1 MDRRAA
7 LLAGTGLAS
16 LLATGL
22 SIAPRPAAAQLP
34 TGGAVVGGAGTIAQT
49 APNRLTITQTTS
61 SMAANWN
68 SFSIGAGNV
77 VQFVQPSSSAIA
89 LNRVVGPEPSV
100 IAGSLQ
106 ANGRLVLVNPN
117 GLVFSQG
124 SQVNVAS
131 LVATTANIPTA
142 DFMAGRLAF
151 SEPGRPGTSVVN
163 EGTIT
168 VAEGG
173 LAALVAPEV
182 RNSGTIRAQL
192 GRVVLAGAESFTLDP
207 RGDGLISFEVARGGP
222 ARETRAENTGRIEAN
237 GGTVQI
243 TAASA
248 RGIVSGVVNVGGEVA
263 ARSVGMQ
270 NGVVVFGSGEAGT
283 TTVSG
288 SVDVSGTGAGQ
299 TGGRATITGD
309 RVRVA
314 GTARIDAR
322 GSAGGGTVLVGGNI
336 QGRGPE
342 QNARQ
347 TAVDAGAVIRADATD
362 RGNGG
367 TVVVWSDQYTSFMG
381 AISAQ
386 GGVQGGDGGFVE
398 VSGKLWLGF
407 NGTVDTRAPMGRA
420 GTLLLDPTDITISTA
435 ANNDITATTPFEFTD
450 NTAPPSTSGTSN
462 LNVTTLQT
470 ALAAGNVVVSTTAG
484 TGAPAGGTITVAN
497 AVTWTTANSLT
508 LNASNGIAIN
518 AAITATADGNAN
530 GALSGALV
538 LSTAAGGITQSGAG
552 VIRAASVSATA
563 TAGSVVLGNTNN
575 RIGSVSGT
583 AGGAGATFG
592 IVNSEAL
599 SAGAITT
606 GTAGLVDLRAAA
618 GTALTLNGA
627 IDAGGGTA
635 VFVADTLTL
644 GVAGALGGAGANR
657 VEIRTATAGRVIEAG
672 AGAAGAGL
680 ALPTATLAALAPTA
694 GTNPTLRI
702 GSAGT
707 VVGEAG
713 SGVVTLTGL
722 STGALIVESASSAGT
737 GAIVQTGVIT
747 APSLQ
752 AIAPAGPVVLT
763 GANVIQDGSP
773 QGGVVSGQATA
784 FSFNNASSFRAGA
797 IDAGAGT
804 VNLTSNTATVG
815 QQAGTGITAGTLVAT
830 SNGAGAASAVVL
842 DSTTNNVATIQGSVG
857 GGVFTYVDA
866 NAVTASSIAGGTNV
880 VSITS
885 DAGTVTAGSGLAA
898 GELRLTGQTGVAQTA
913 AISVGTV
920 VATSAAGSVTLENA
934 GNTITTISGG
944 AGAGQS
950 FSVRD
955 SNALAVGA
963 VSVGNNGTMR
973 FQAGA
978 GSTLAINGTLSAP
991 GTTSS
996 ATFIA
1001 DAISATG
1008 GFGADRAA
1016 SSVIRPVSAGT
1027 AINIGSGATGGL
1039 AISQGVA
1046 DALAPAIGGT
1056 FRIGSLGTGGEA
1068 AAGQITITGLNV
1080 DQRTLELRTTSGLA
1094 NAITQT
1100 GGLSAQA
1107 LVATAPNGGV
1117 RLLDPN
1123 SDNQVGSFSATAGLS
1138 GVSLINAV
1146 GFQVDGISTT
1156 GDVSLRARTQSIT
1169 QGTGVGAAIGG
1180 GAQTV
1185 TAIANAG
1192 SVALT
1197 NSANSATDVTGSAGG
1212 GSFAYT
1218 DANALTL
1225 LTVSATGNTTIIAGG
1240 DLTLPGF
1247 TTVSAGA
1254 GQRLQLQSGGE
1265 LFIAPFTQFT
1275 VDGGTAVFAAD
1286 TITGGTGASF
1296 FTGSIAASE
1305 IRTGTAGRGI
1315 ALGSGNTATQLVLDN
1330 NVLGSLAPLGGAGTL
1345 RIGATGQVAGEVAS
1359 GAVVVNSA
1367 SLGNTTVVLES
1378 GANGTAI
1385 SQSSSIIAAN
1395 LAALAPNGGVVLTNS
1410 GNNVGGSVAGQAG
1423 AGGFAFSNVGTIN
1436 VGTVAGTAGIN
1447 ATGSGD
1453 VALTVTSLIGNI
1465 TQSAPIG
1472 ADTLTVNANGINS
1485 TITLTNTG
1493 NAVNTLVGQSTSS
1506 LSYVD
1511 SNGLNTGAIT
1521 TFSGGVTLTASG
1533 TLGINGTLSTPGTA
1547 TLTGTSITQAA
1558 PILANNLV
1566 ATGSAGDVVLTNA
1579 GNSVNG
1585 VGGAAQ
1591 GAFSFTNANGVAV
1604 AGINAGNATLTVLNG
1619 NITQTGAITTSG
1631 TLTASAANG
1640 GVTLTN
1646 GGNENTGIA
1655 GVAGGNF
1662 SYTDA
1667 TGFAVNGVS
1676 TAGGTLTLTATT
1688 GAITQGAGVGN
1699 RINAFGLSATAPG
1712 GVALDNAANT
1722 ASFVSAGSTGG
1733 NVTYRDADGFTVGTV
1748 NANGTATLS
1757 TVAGNISQFGAITAA
1772 ALDASAGGSVA
1783 LTNSGNN
1790 VNTLSGAAGSG
1801 FSYTDANGF
1810 VVNGIAGGAG
1820 NITLTALSG
1829 TITQAAGA
1837 GGAVTGLGLVANAN
1851 GAGGSVTLTN
1861 AANNVVS
1868 VGGTTAGDFAYTDAT
1883 GFAVSGINN
1892 LTGAAGT
1899 VTLRAAAGSITQSG
1913 AINATALDVAAA
1925 GGSVTL
1931 NNAGNTN
1938 GTVIGSAGGDF
1949 AYTEANGFIV
1959 GDITAGAG
1967 NTVTLVATNGAI
1979 TQSGALVAGTVVANA
1994 TGAGG
1999 AVTLTNPGNDFGTIG
2014 GSATGAFSVVD
2025 SNGFVVSGIT
2035 NTGSVTLQALAGSI
2049 TQTGA
2054 IGAGSLAATAT
2065 GGAVTLAN
2073 AGNEVNSLGGG
2084 ATGGFTYTD
2093 ASGFTVTGI
2102 NANASAVALTATGGG
2117 ISQTGAITGGTLAAN
2132 ANGAG
2137 GFVILQN
2144 AGNEVAAVGGSS
2156 AGNFAFTDATGFA
2169 VSGIAASTGVVTL
2182 VATGGGITQTGA
2194 ISAGTL
2200 SATAGAGAVTLTN
2213 GANAAGAVLGSSTGD
2228 FAFTGANGVSVSSI
2242 AAGGTVT
2249 LEAVAGAIT
2258 QTGAISGTAL
2268 LATATGAGG
2277 VVTLN
2282 AANNAGTVG
2291 GASTGG
2297 FAYTGQGG
2305 FTVSGIAA
2313 GGAATLT
2320 SNAGGIGQTGA
2331 ITANGLVA
2339 SAGGGA
2345 VDLQNAGN
2353 AVGTVSGSGA
2363 GFAFQDS
2370 GPLATGAITSNAGAV
2385 TLTAAGQLSI
2395 NGPLTASGQAI
2406 ALSGAGI
2413 DQVAPILGA
2422 SLSAAATAPAGAV
2435 VLTNAGN
2442 DVALLGGAAGGSF
2455 AYTDATGVA
2464 VTGIAA
2470 GGAVTLQATGAII
2483 QTGAI
2488 TGTALTATA
2497 GGAAGAVTL
2506 TDGGNDVAS
2515 IGGGA
2520 TGAFAYT
2527 DATGFSV
2534 AGINAGGTVTL
2545 TAASGAITQTGAI
2558 AAAALSANATG
2569 AGGAVALTSTANSVA
2584 SLGGGATGDFAYT
2597 NSTALSISGIAA
2609 GGNVAL
2615 IAATGGITQTGTI
2628 TTGPAG
2634 TLSVTAD
2641 NGAVALTLAGNDAGT
2656 ITGSAGTGFQ
2666 YRDAGDLNAGQ
2677 VTTTT
2682 GDISLAAGGNLAL
2695 LGDVTAAT
2703 VRLQAGGN
2711 LTQAAGSGI
2720 TAQDLLA
2727 IGGGTVDLFSA
2738 TNRVGTF
2745 AGGGDVVNFRNS
2757 ESLIIGAVDG
2767 DATVNGGSTQ
2777 FGVIATTAA
2786 RITVGQAPGS
2796 PALLN
2801 LTVEQPVAAERIQ
2814 LTIATG
2820 AGLLRINP
2828 NTLRGAG
2835 GAGTPSVVV
2844 LDVTGRLE
2852 PNAPDL
2858 VALPTFSGVGDR
2870 PPNVPIPIVLGT
2882 NVNADIDLTSQNM
2895 AGTSLYLLMNGG
2907 QAINSGGSLN
2917 VRGLALYP
2925 GTLPTTTVTFTGV
2938 TVNGQPGQSA
2948 ASQGRLAVDPNSRF
2962 QINNCPIGTVSCVIQ
2977 PLTVP
2982 GVPSVG
2988 EVPLGAPVGARPD
3001 EGSISLVNTGN
3012 EDAAEDEERRIAV
3025 GRPARPQESA
3035 R

>member
-1 MDRRAA
+1 MGAMAWIAASGPEPHGSARRAA

-22 SIAPRPAAAQLP
+22 SIAPRPASAQLP
-34 TGGAVVGGAGTIAQT
+34 TGGAVVGGGGSIAQT
-49 APNRLTITQTTS
+49 ATNQLTITQTTS

-151 SEPGRPGTSVVN
+151 SEPGRPGSSVVN

-182 RNSGTIRAQL
+182 RNSGTINARL
-192 GRVVLAGAESFTLDP
+192 GRVVLAGAESFALDP

-222 ARETRAENTGRIEAN
+222 ARETRAENTGRINAD

-248 RGIVSGVVNVGGEVA
+248 RGIVSGVVNVGGEVS

-288 SVDVSGTGAGQ
+288 TVDVSGTGAGQ

-314 GTARIDAR
+314 GSARIDAR
-322 GSAGGGTVLVGGNI
+322 GAAGGGTVLVGGNI
-336 QGRGPE
+336 QGHGPE

-347 TAVDAGAVIRADATD
+347 VAVDAGASIRADATEAG
-362 RGNGG
+362 RGG

-381 AISAQ
+381 AISAR
-386 GGVQGGDGGFVE
+386 GGAAGGDGGFVE

-407 NGTVDTRAPMGRA
+407 NGTVDTRAPLGRN

-435 ANNDITATTPFEFTD
+435 ANNDITATTPFQFVD

-462 LNVTTLQT
+462 LNVTTLET

-497 AVTWTTANSLT
+497 AVNWTTTNSLT
-508 LNASNGIAIN
+508 LNATNGIAIN
-518 AAITATADGNAN
+518 AAITATANGNQN

-538 LSTAAGGITQSGAG
+538 LSTASGGITQSGAG

-563 TAGSVVLGNTNN
+563 TTGSVVLGNTSN

-583 AGGAGATFG
+583 AGGAAATFG
-592 IVNSEAL
+592 VVNSEAL

-606 GTAGLVDLRAAA
+606 GTAGRVDLRAGA

-635 VFVADTLTL
+635 VFVGDTLAL
-644 GVAGALGGAGANR
+644 GVGGALGGAGASR
-657 VEIRTATAGRVIEAG
+657 VEIRTATANRVIQAG

-680 ALPTATLAALAPTA
+680 ALPTATLAALAPTT
-694 GTNPTLRI
+694 GGTLRI
-702 GSAGT
+702 GSTGT

-722 STGALIVESASSAGT
+722 STGALIVESASNAGA
-737 GAIVQTGVIT
+737 GAIVQTGTIT

-752 AIAPAGPVVLT
+752 AIAPDGPVVLT
-763 GANVIQDGSP
+763 GANVILDGSP
-773 QGGVVSGQATA
+773 QGGIVSGQATA
-784 FSFNNASSFRAGA
+784 FSFNNASSFRAGD
-797 IDAGAGT
+797 INAGAGT
-804 VNLTSNTATVG
+804 VNLTSNTATVS

-830 SNGAGAASAVVL
+830 SNGAGAASAVIL
-842 DSTTNNVATIQGSVG
+842 DSTANNVTTIQGSVG

-866 NAVTASSIAGGTNV
+866 NAVTASSIAGGSNV

-885 DAGTVTAGSGLAA
+885 DAGTVTAGAGLAA
-898 GELRLTGQTGVAQTA
+898 GELRLTGQTGVAQSSA
-913 AISVGTV
+913 LAVASV
-920 VATSAAGSVTLENA
+920 VATSAAGSVALENA
-934 GNTITTISGG
+934 SNTITTVSGG

-973 FQAGA
+973 FESGAGA
-978 GSTLAINGTLSAP
+978 TLALNGTLAAP
-991 GTTSS
+991 GAGSS
-996 ATFIA
+996 ATFIT

-1008 GFGADRAA
+1008 GFGTDRAA
-1016 SSVIRPVSAGT
+1016 SSVIRPVTGGT
-1027 AINIGSGATGGL
+1027 AITIGTGAAGGL

-1068 AAGQITITGLNV
+1068 AAGRITITGLNV
-1080 DQRTLELRTTSGLA
+1080 DQRTLELRTTSALA
-1094 NAITQT
+1094 NAIMQT
-1100 GGLSAQA
+1100 GGLSAQT

-1146 GFQVDGISTT
+1146 GFQVRGISTT
-1156 GDVSLRARTQSIT
+1156 GDVSLRARTQGIT
-1169 QGTGVGAAIGG
+1169 QGSGAGAAIGG

-1185 TAIANAG
+1185 TAIADAG
-1192 SVALT
+1192 GVALT
-1197 NSANSATDVTGSAGG
+1197 NGANSANDVTGSAGG

-1225 LTVSATGNTTIIAGG
+1225 LSVSATGNTTIIAGG
-1240 DLTLPGF
+1240 DLVLPGF
-1247 TTVSAGA
+1247 ATVSAGA

-1265 LFIAPFTQFT
+1265 LSIAPFTQFT
-1275 VDGGTAVFAAD
+1275 VDNGTAVFAAD
-1286 TITGGTGASF
+1286 TITGGTGSSF
-1296 FTGSIAASE
+1296 FTGGIAASE

-1315 ALGSGNTATQLVLDN
+1315 ALGSGNAATQLVLDS

-1359 GAVVVNSA
+1359 GVVQVNNA

-1378 GANGTAI
+1378 GANGAAI
-1385 SQSSSIIAAN
+1385 IQTDAIIAAN
-1395 LAALAPNGGVVLTNS
+1395 LAALAPNGGVVLNDS
-1410 GNNVGGSVAGQAG
+1410 GNNIGGAIAGQAG
-1423 AGGFAFSNVGTIN
+1423 AGGFAFSNLGTIN
-1436 VGTVAGTAGIN
+1436 VGTVAGNAGID
-1447 ATGSGD
+1447 ATGN

-1465 TQSAPIG
+1465 TQSTAISG
-1472 ADTLTVNANGINS
+1472 NTLTVNANGFNS
-1485 TITLTNTG
+1485 TVTLNNSG
-1493 NAVNTLVGQSTSS
+1493 NAVTTFVGQSTGS
-1506 LSYVD
+1506 LSFVD
-1511 SNGLNTGAIT
+1511 TDGFNTGAIT
-1521 TFSGGVTLTASG
+1521 TFSGGVTLTAG
-1533 TLGINGTLSTPGTA
+1533 GALGINGTLSTPGTA
-1547 TLTGTSITQAA
+1547 TLSGTTITQAA
-1558 PILANNLV
+1558 PILANSLV
-1566 ATGSAGDVVLTNA
+1566 ATGSAGEVALGNA
-1579 GNSVNG
+1579 GNSVNSISG
-1585 VGGAAQ
+1585 SAL
-1591 GAFSFTNANGVAV
+1591 GAFAFTNASGVAV
-1604 AGINAGNATLTVLNG
+1604 AGINAGNATLTALNG
-1619 NITQTGAITTSG
+1619 DITQTGAIISTG
-1631 TLTASAANG
+1631 TLTANASNG
-1640 GVTLTN
+1640 TVTLN
-1646 GGNENTGIA
+1646 NAGNDNTGIA
-1655 GVAGGNF
+1655 GLAGANF
-1662 SYTDA
+1662 SYVDA
-1667 TGFAVNGVS
+1667 TGFQVNGIS
-1676 TAGGTLTLTATT
+1676 AATDTLSLTATT
-1688 GAITQGAGVGN
+1688 GAITQGAGAGN
-1699 RINAFGLSATAPG
+1699 RINAFVVIANAPG
-1712 GVALDNAANT
+1712 GVALDNTANT
-1722 ASFVSAGSTGG
+1722 ATFMSASSSGG

-1757 TVAGNISQFGAITAA
+1757 TVAGTINQFSTITAA
-1772 ALDASAGGSVA
+1772 ALDASAGGAVS
-1783 LTNSGNN
+1783 LTNGGNS
-1790 VNTLSGAAGSG
+1790 VSTLSGAAGSG
-1801 FSYTDANGF
+1801 FTYTDANGF
-1810 VVNGIAGGAG
+1810 VVDGIAGGAG
-1820 NITLTALSG
+1820 NITLTALAG

-1837 GGAVTGLGLVANAN
+1837 GGALTGQGLTANAN

-1861 AANNVVS
+1861 AANDVS
-1868 VGGTTAGDFAYTDAT
+1868 AVGGTTTGNFAYSDAT
-1883 GFAVSGINN
+1883 GFAVSGISAT
-1892 LTGAAGT
+1892 LGT
-1899 VTLRAAAGSITQSG
+1899 VTLRATTGSITQTA

-1938 GTVIGSAGGDF
+1938 GTVLGLASGDF
-1949 AYTEANGFIV
+1949 AYTEANSFVV

-1999 AVTLTNPGNDFGTIG
+1999 AVTLTNAGNDFGTIG
-2014 GSATGAFSVVD
+2014 GSAAGAFSVAD
-2025 SNGFVVSGIT
+2025 SNGFVVSGIS

-2054 IGAGSLAATAT
+2054 IGAGSLSATAS

-2073 AGNEVNSLGGG
+2073 AGNEVSLLGGG
-2084 ATGGFTYTD
+2084 ATGGFTYAD

-2102 NANASAVALTATGGG
+2102 NANASAVALTAITGG
-2117 ISQTGAITGGTLAAN
+2117 ISQTGAITGSALGAN
-2132 ANGAG
+2132 AAG
-2137 GFVILQN
+2137 GFVVLQN
-2144 AGNEVAAVGGSS
+2144 AGNDVASVGGAS
-2156 AGNFAFTDATGFA
+2156 AGNFAYTDATGFT
-2169 VSGIAASTGVVTL
+2169 VSGIAAPTGVVSL
-2182 VATGGGITQTGA
+2182 AAAVGGITQTGA

-2200 SATAGAGAVTLTN
+2200 SATAGAGSVTLTN
-2213 GANAAGAVLGSSTGD
+2213 AANAAGALLGSSSGD
-2228 FAFTGANGVSVSSI
+2228 FAFTAANGVSVSSI
-2242 AAGGTVT
+2242 GAGGAVT
-2249 LEAVAGAIT
+2249 LQAVAGGIT
-2258 QTGAISGTAL
+2258 QTGAISGQSVT
-2268 LATATGAGG
+2268 ATATAGA
-2277 VVTLN
+2277 VTLANTGNEVAQVNGGAFAGFTFTDASGFVVGGITTPGPIALTAQTGSISQSGAISGSALN
-2282 AANNAGTVG
+2282 ASAVG
-2291 GASTGG
+2291 GAVTLTDPTNAVGVVGG
-2297 FAYTGQGG
+2297 VAGTDFGFGNAAG
-2305 FTVSGIAA
+2305 FTVSGI
-2313 GGAATLT
+2313 
-2320 SNAGGIGQTGA
+2320 NAGGTVALTAATGSIAQTGA
-2331 ITANGLVA
+2331 ISAATLNATATA
-2339 SAGGGA
+2339 GA
-2345 VDLQNAGN
+2345 VALTNAGN
-2353 AVGTVSGSGA
+2353 AVASVGGAAAGAFSFTNSGGLAVSG
-2363 GFAFQDS
+2363 
-2370 GPLATGAITSNAGAV
+2370 ITSGDAV
-2385 TLTAAGQLSI
+2385 SLAAGGSI
-2395 NGPLTASGQAI
+2395 AQTGTITGTSLNATTTGPGGSVT
-2406 ALSGAGI
+2406 
-2413 DQVAPILGA
+2413 
-2422 SLSAAATAPAGAV
+2422 
-2435 VLTNAGN
+2435 LTNAGN
-2442 DVALLGGAAGGSF
+2442 DVGSVAGSAGGNF
-2455 AYTDATGVA
+2455 AYTDATGVDVGGITA
-2464 VTGIAA
+2464 GNTVTLTATAGSLTQSGAITGNALLA
-2470 GGAVTLQATGAII
+2470 SAGGGGAVTL
-2483 QTGAI
+2483 
-2488 TGTALTATA
+2488 
-2497 GGAAGAVTL
+2497 
-2506 TDGGNDVAS
+2506 
-2515 IGGGA
+2515 
-2520 TGAFAYT
+2520 
-2527 DATGFSV
+2527 
-2534 AGINAGGTVTL
+2534 
-2545 TAASGAITQTGAI
+2545 
-2558 AAAALSANATG
+2558 
-2569 AGGAVALTSTANSVA
+2569 TSNANSVA
-2584 SLGGGATGDFAYT
+2584 FAGGSAASTFAYT
-2597 NSTALSISGIAA
+2597 NSTALSITGIAA
-2609 GGNVAL
+2609 GGNVTLEAS
-2615 IAATGGITQTGTI
+2615 TGGISQTGAI
-2628 TTGPAG
+2628 TTGAAG
-2634 TLSVTAD
+2634 TLSVTA
-2641 NGAVALTLAGNDAGT
+2641 NGGAVALTLAGNDAGT

-2666 YRDAGDLNAGQ
+2666 YRDASDLNVGA
-2677 VTTTT
+2677 VSTTT

-2703 VRLQAGGN
+2703 VRLQAGAS
-2711 LTQAAGSGI
+2711 LSQAGTSGI

-2727 IGGGTVDLFSA
+2727 IAGGTVDLFSS
-2738 TNRVGTF
+2738 TNRVGTV
-2745 AGGGDVVNFRNS
+2745 AGAGDVVNFRNS

-2767 DATVNGGSTQ
+2767 DATVNGGATQ

-2820 AGLLRINP
+2820 AGLLRTNA

-2844 LDVTGRLE
+2844 LDVTGRVV

-2870 PPNVPIPIVLGT
+2870 PPNVPIPIVLGP
-2882 NVNADIDLTSQNM
+2882 NQNADIDLTSQNM

-2925 GTLPTTTVTFTGV
+2925 GTLPTTSVTFTGT
-2938 TVNGQPGQSA
+2938 TVNGQPGQTA
-2948 ASQGRLAVDPNSRF
+2948 ASQGRIAVDPNSRF
-2962 QINNCPIGTVSCVIQ
+2962 QINNCPIGTVACVIQ

-2988 EVPLGAPVGARPD
+2988 EVPLGAPIGARPD

-3012 EDAAEDEERRIAV
+3012 EESEEEEEGTRRIAV
-3025 GRPARPQESA
+3025 GRPAQPQESA